1 MVMNFG
7 HAHNGYNKSLEI
19 SRQIHWFCYHIKDK
33 TNMIIR
39 NLAKLFLKSP
49 DLFSMKEPIARGP
62 AQIIILRIRSA

>member
-1 MVMNFG
+1 
-7 HAHNGYNKSLEI
+7 
-19 SRQIHWFCYHIKDK
+19 
-33 TNMIIR
+33 MIIR